1 MTTIAQRRVTDIFP
15 ELPIGG
21 HRHEDDPVFESV
33 APSASSVGK
42 SRVSSAISEDFGAK
56 LHEAQEKLL
65 ELRQQQETL
74 ERQRTDLEELRG
86 KQDRFLNGRVDV
98 VERLTKGLTRL
109 DRDTFQARKRLEM
122 IDHAK
127 QNFSKHLDAI
137 EALNPEHWS
146 RADLRNELVRATAA
160 LEDADQDYA
169 EAMARLGMVAHT
181 AGADGEGGDAR
192 GSRWDAE
199 NLPGFKYWLLAGSAF
214 TLPVVVLLVLY
225 MVFRV
230 SMP

>member
-1 MTTIAQRRVTDIFP
+1 MTTIAQRRVTDVYP
-15 ELPIGG
+15 ELPMGA
-21 HRHEDDPVFESV
+21 RRLEDDPVFES
-33 APSASSVGK
+33 AASAGRTK
-42 SRVSSAISEDFGAK
+42 VSSAISEDFGAK

-65 ELRQQQETL
+65 ELRQQQENL
-74 ERQRTDLEELRG
+74 ERQRSDLEELRG
-86 KQDRFLNGRVDV
+86 KQDRFLKGRVDV
-98 VERLTKGLTRL
+98 VERLNKGLTRL

-160 LEDADQDYA
+160 LEDAEQDYA
-169 EAMARLGMVAHT
+169 EAMARLGMVSNAVS
-181 AGADGEGGDAR
+181 AEGEGGADAR
-192 GSRWDAE
+192 VSRWDPQ
-199 NLPGFKYWLLAGSAF
+199 NLPGFQYWLLAGSAF